1 MAKIVKFGNFEENPE
16 EDKEKIID
24 KTVSQSQNDEE
35 MQIKKA
41 VEEHILTNFAV
52 KNVLEMDIVYK
63 INKSDIGVIGTVAYE
78 HKRREGSFI
87 ADFIA
92 KGYKSKNQYIIDAL
106 AFEAG
111 EPDLYRNIFNIL
123 KAKKALPEIDEREV

>member
-1 MAKIVKFGNFEENPE
+1 MAKIVKFGNFEEKPE
-16 EDKEKIID
+16 ENKEKAID
-24 KTVSQSQNDEE
+24 ENDEE

-52 KNVLEMDIVYK
+52 KNVLGMDIVYK
-63 INKSDIGVIGTVAYE
+63 INKSDIGVIGTVVYE
-78 HKRREGSFI
+78 HKRREGSFV

-92 KGYKSKNQYIIDAL
+92 KGYKSKNQYIIDTL

-111 EPDLYRNIFNIL
+111 EPELYRNILNML
-123 KAKKALPEIDEREV
+123 KAKKALPEID

>member
-16 EDKEKIID
+16 ENKEK
-24 KTVSQSQNDEE
+24 VVYEAVVQSQNDEE
-35 MQIKKA
+35 IQIKKA

-52 KNVLEMDIVYK
+52 KEVLEMDIVYK
-63 INKSDIGVIGTVAYE
+63 ISKSDIGVIGTVVYE
-78 HKRREGSFI
+78 HKRRGGPFI

-92 KGYKSKNQYIIDAL
+92 KGYKSKNQYIIDTL

-123 KAKKALPEIDEREV
+123 KAKRVLPEID